1 MQYFVDN
8 QVMRKSYITYTAKHI
23 NAKLELKYK
32 GPYTIMD
39 VIVPYVYK
47 IGETERKQV
56 FYILQN

>member
-47 IGETERKQV
+47 IGETERK
-56 FYILQN
+56 